1 VDQGGAREVGST
13 EPDVDSLVSAVL
25 LASRALV
32 GIAARSLAAAPAHV
46 TLVQYRLLVLLVSR
60 GPQTPSA
67 LAAAATVLTVAGG
80 GAGGLFI
87 PLVVEGALIGR
98 TLGGLFRTSASGSNF
113 FPLIGVSAFLGAG
126 YRVPLAAVVF
136 AAEGS
141 GRPGFIVPGLI
152 AAMVSQLF
160 MGSASAST

>member
-1 VDQGGAREVGST
+1 MDQRVGRPDDADRGT

-67 LAAAATVLTVAGG
+67 LAD
-80 GAGGLFI
+80 
-87 PLVVEGALIGR
+87 E
-98 TLGGLFRTSASGSNF
+98 
-113 FPLIGVSAFLGAG
+113 LGAA
-126 YRVPLAAVVF
+126 RSSVTRLCDRLVAK
-136 AAEGS
+136 
-141 GRPGFIVPGLI
+141 GLI
-152 AAMVSQLF
+152 TRGTSSDNRRQVTLSI
-160 MGSASAST
+160 